1 MLITIDQLFKAIYN
15 PDSSIAHFKSEE
27 VWYYRFSL
35 PGGAVFWLMYSHDEK
50 ALRDLHAHGSL
61 SATMWSTQLL
71 SDGDPEILP
80 VEGVADLLLWLIAR
94 LPIAPDELLEKTKDD
109 GEPKK

>member
-35 PGGAVFWLMYSHDEK
+35 PGGAVFWLMYSQDEN

-61 SATMWSTQLL
+61 SATMWSAQLL

>member
-1 MLITIDQLFKAIYN
+1 
-15 PDSSIAHFKSEE
+15 
-27 VWYYRFSL
+27 
-35 PGGAVFWLMYSHDEK
+35 
-50 ALRDLHAHGSL
+50 
-61 SATMWSTQLL
+61 MWSTQLL